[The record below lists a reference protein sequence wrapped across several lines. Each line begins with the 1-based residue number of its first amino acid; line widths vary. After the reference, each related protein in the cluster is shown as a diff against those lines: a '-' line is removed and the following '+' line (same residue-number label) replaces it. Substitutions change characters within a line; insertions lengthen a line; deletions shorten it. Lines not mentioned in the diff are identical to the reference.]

1 MFKSK
6 EENRGQFIPCRF
18 SEESEKSACNGKTHP
33 AIKTN
38 KEYKQNLNVKV
49 KYKKTHIIPNK
60 NKESGTDETSASRS
74 VPEKRTDRETL
85 RKL

>member
-18 SEESEKSACNGKTHP
+18 SEESEKSACDGKTHP

-38 KEYKQNLNVKV
+38 KEYKQNQSKIQ
-49 KYKKTHIIPNK
+49 KKTHIRPNK

-74 VPEKRTDRETL
+74 VPEKRTNWETL

>member
-6 EENRGQFIPCRF
+6 EENLGRFIPCRF
-18 SEESEKSACNGKTHP
+18 SEESEKSACDGKTHP

-49 KYKKTHIIPNK
+49 KNKKIL
-60 NKESGTDETSASRS
+60 TSDPTTKSLEQMRPALPDQFQRNE
-74 VPEKRTDRETL
+74 PTGKR
-85 RKL
+85 